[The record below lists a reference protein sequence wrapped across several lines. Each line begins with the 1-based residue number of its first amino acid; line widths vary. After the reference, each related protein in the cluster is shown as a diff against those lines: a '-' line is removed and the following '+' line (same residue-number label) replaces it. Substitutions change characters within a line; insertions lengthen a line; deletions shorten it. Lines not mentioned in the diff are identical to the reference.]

1 MVIPAEALQTSIRTR
16 IKSVLTRNTHAG
28 QFFLDLASTN
38 YNSQGILLLRTPF
51 IGYRLLVT
59 GPKALQEILVTKPY
73 DFEKPPQVR
82 NFLRQ
87 VLGDGLVVVEGEQHE
102 FQRKHVMPAF
112 SFRHIKD
119 LYPMMWQKA
128 AAVTGIIETVLR
140 ESRAP
145 AFQDDNYI
153 GTIEVGEWASTATL
167 DIIGV
172 AGLGH
177 EFNAMKNA
185 DDPLVSDYHELL
197 RPDPERFL
205 FFLAWAMGPQKLVAR
220 LPWKL
225 NTTFKE
231 RTASLRNICRSLVRD
246 KRAAIKTGSDEH
258 FDILSLLIKS
268 GDFSDEDLCDQ
279 LLTYL
284 AAG

>member
-1 MVIPAEALQTSIRTR
+1 MAVFN
-16 IKSVLTRNTHAG
+16 RNSHVG
-28 QFFLDLASTN
+28 QLFLDLASNN
-38 YNSQGILLLRTPF
+38 YNSQGVLLLRTP
-51 IGYRLLVT
+51 IVGYRLLVT
-59 GPKALQEILVTKPY
+59 GPKALQELLVTRSY
-73 DFEKPPQVR
+73 DFEKPPQIR
-82 NFLRQ
+82 GFLRQ
-87 VLGDGLVVVEGEQHE
+87 VLGDGLVVVEGEQHK

-128 AAVTGIIETVLR
+128 VAVTKIIETELR
-140 ESRAP
+140 ESLTP

-153 GTIEVGEWASTATL
+153 GTIEVGEWASKATL
-167 DIIGV
+167 DIIGI

-185 DDPLVSDYHELL
+185 DDPLVDDYHELL
-197 RPDPERFL
+197 RPDPERFV

-231 RTASLRNICRSLVRD
+231 RTASLRNICRSLVKG
-246 KRAAIKTGSDEH
+246 KRAAIKTGTDEH

-268 GDFSDEDLCDQ
+268 GDFSDDDLCDQ
-279 LLTYL
+279 LLTFL